1 MRMDKLSRARGVLGA
16 FCKRSLRTGDSG
28 GGVYYDGVLVGNTYA
43 IKRGVVLVA
52 LNPGFVTSGDW
63 QWMERNEWWRNDPR

>member
-1 MRMDKLSRARGVLGA
+1 VTGDFTVLNVNRDNGIARLSDPN
-16 FCKRSLRTGDSG
+16 SIISSGDSG

-63 QWMERNEWWRNDPR
+63 QWMERN